1 MWHRGHKLHMNEN
14 ELMNVENEEVCDTD
28 EGLGAAEIGVGVG
41 IAGAIFGICMGIK
54 AWIANRKLK
63 QEREKNKLYQEL
75 IRKHQ
80 VEIDALKNDRER
92 EVYKEQL
99 WAALK
104 AEK

>member
-1 MWHRGHKLHMNEN
+1 MNEN

-99 WAALK
+99 RAALN
-104 AEK
+104 AEE

>member
-1 MWHRGHKLHMNEN
+1 
-14 ELMNVENEEVCDTD
+14 
-28 EGLGAAEIGVGVG
+28 
-41 IAGAIFGICMGIK
+41 MGIK

-104 AEK
+104 AEE

>member
-80 VEIDALKNDRER
+80 VEIGALKNDRER

>member
-1 MWHRGHKLHMNEN
+1 MFIYL
-14 ELMNVENEEVCDTD
+14 V
-28 EGLGAAEIGVGVG
+28 
-41 IAGAIFGICMGIK
+41 FGSIPPRFINTIHSFQPILIK

>member
-1 MWHRGHKLHMNEN
+1 MNEN
-14 ELMNVENEEVCDTD
+14 ELMNVENEEVCNTD

-41 IAGAIFGICMGIK
+41 IIGAAFGIYMGIK
-54 AWIANRKLK
+54 TWIANKKLK

-80 VEIDALKNDRER
+80 AEIDALKNDRER
-92 EVYKEQL
+92 EAYKEQL

-104 AEK
+104 AEELS